1 MPGVELTNTNLCK
14 MGLFSECCC
23 AATASGVA
31 TVIANPF
38 EVAKTRL
45 QLQGANAASAVR
57 YRGSV
62 HAVVAMLRHEGLA
75 GAYRGFGAFAGYRVA
90 MNGTRLGL
98 YWPVKQRLRARF
110 PADRHRL
117 AVDVAA
123 ASCTGAVGACA
134 GNPFQVIKT
143 QCMMHGGGGGG
154 GGGSGGTPLGF

>member
-1 MPGVELTNTNLCK
+1 

-31 TVIANPF
+31 TAIANPF

-75 GAYRGFGAFAGYRVA
+75 GAYRGFGAFAGEAPGMAADIYALGVLLLE
-90 MNGTRLGL
+90 MLTGTE
-98 YWPVKQRLRARF
+98 A
-110 PADRHRL
+110 ADTLSRR
-117 AVDVAA
+117 
-123 ASCTGAVGACA
+123 
-134 GNPFQVIKT
+134 
-143 QCMMHGGGGGG
+143 
-154 GGGSGGTPLGF
+154 